1 MAEMANL
8 LIKLIII
15 YWLEIPCYALNEV
28 SEYKETRNIDGIC
41 YEIDKPCIDG
51 ADTLYL
57 SMKEFKERKVPN
69 ALFLNKNPVKAE
81 LFFNLKK

>member
-1 MAEMANL
+1 MAEMAIF
-8 LIKLIII
+8 LIKLIVI
-15 YWLEIPCYALNEV
+15 YWIEIPCYSYNEV
-28 SEYKETRNIDGIC
+28 TTYKETRRVDGIC

-69 ALFLNKNPVKAE
+69 AVFLNKNTVKAE
-81 LFFNLKK
+81 LFYNLKK